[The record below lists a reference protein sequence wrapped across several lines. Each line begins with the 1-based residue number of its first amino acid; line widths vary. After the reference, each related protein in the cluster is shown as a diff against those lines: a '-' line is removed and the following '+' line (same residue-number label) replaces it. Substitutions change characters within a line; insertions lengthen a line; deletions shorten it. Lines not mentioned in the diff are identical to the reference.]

1 MACLHV
7 APYLTISPVSPSAD
21 GTFIP
26 VGVGIGVFLLLVM
39 SIVVVLIVVVVV
51 VKKKTNTRKTLHYNN
66 INIVAMKPGAEHVH
80 NYIDADGCKRQIADY
95 TQTTQY
101 VESQKTINMQIHR
114 LNLVC
119 SCLQN
124 CIHFICT

>member
-39 SIVVVLIVVVVV
+39 SIVRSGLNCGGSGGEEKDEY
-51 VKKKTNTRKTLHYNN
+51 KKNSTL
-66 INIVAMKPGAEHVH
+66 
-80 NYIDADGCKRQIADY
+80 Q
-95 TQTTQY
+95 QY
-101 VESQKTINMQIHR
+101 
-114 LNLVC
+114 
-119 SCLQN
+119 
-124 CIHFICT
+124 